1 MYIATLPCEISVFK
15 NCHARGVHEAN
26 CQVKLSSSNS
36 KLSKNI
42 LFCDTSIIQFTD
54 NKMLT
59 AAVLKIL
66 RPTVQNCCNREK
78 DAEMSHMIN
87 SQSDT
92 DCFSLSVTES
102 KIRYSRLIFHDNE
115 VKLA

>member
-1 MYIATLPCEISVFK
+1 MFFEILKKNEKYVF
-15 NCHARGVHEAN
+15 
-26 CQVKLSSSNS
+26 SNTGS

-42 LFCDTSIIQFTD
+42 LFCDTSIQFTD
-54 NKMLT
+54 NKMFT
-59 AAVLKIL
+59 AAILKIL
-66 RPTVQNCCNREK
+66 RPTVQKCCNREK